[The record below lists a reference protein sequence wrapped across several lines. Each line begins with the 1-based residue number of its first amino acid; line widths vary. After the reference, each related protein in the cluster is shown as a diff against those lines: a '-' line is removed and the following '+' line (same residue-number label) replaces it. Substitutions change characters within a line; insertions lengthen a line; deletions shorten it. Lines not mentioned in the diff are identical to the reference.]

1 MKIGISDTMMGNG
14 YGRFG
19 EKKYEKLKEHGY
31 DCLDYNLA
39 TTTVGLY
46 PLSETEA
53 ETALK
58 HEIQLAKDAGIEIC
72 QVHGPWR
79 VPIQDST
86 KEDRAERME
95 KMKRSI
101 RFTAFMGCKNWVIHP
116 IMPFGTEDANTENA
130 SKTWDSNL
138 SFMSE
143 LLQTA
148 KEYDVTICLENMPF
162 LNFSI
167 SKTADTLRFVKTI
180 NDDHFKI
187 CLDSGHVS
195 VFRDELTPGEEIR
208 KLGNEIKALHIHDNK
223 WGFDLHQMPFNGII
237 DWQDVAQAL
246 KEIQFEGVF
255 SLEYHASSKLPDALF
270 EEVSRLYAKVA
281 KEITKNL

>member
-116 IMPFGTEDANTENA
+116 IMPF
-130 SKTWDSNL
+130 
-138 SFMSE
+138 
-143 LLQTA
+143 
-148 KEYDVTICLENMPF
+148 
-162 LNFSI
+162 
-167 SKTADTLRFVKTI
+167 
-180 NDDHFKI
+180 
-187 CLDSGHVS
+187 
-195 VFRDELTPGEEIR
+195 
-208 KLGNEIKALHIHDNK
+208 
-223 WGFDLHQMPFNGII
+223 NGII

-255 SLEYHASSKLPDALF
+255 SLECHASSKLPDALF